1 MSVSNTASIT
11 LVAGPPGIGKTTW
24 INQFLSTAQ
33 QPLFYLCPGAGT
45 GSAGTDAIDRLR
57 IGYCFPQVT
66 VIDDSQAATL
76 LMNLPDQ
83 AQVYVEVGAHL
94 DLAALPFNSL
104 PCRKV
109 VIVPPELAQLTA
121 QSEWHNWADELVAGN
136 NIQTSDPND
145 IPNFCRMAL
154 TGQVF
159 DPPSL
164 EVLLT
169 EITGGAYGQVIRL
182 KGVFELPDGQAF
194 YIDFMEGL
202 EGIEYTDLK
211 LPRWYSLSEGESL
224 KGRPTRLSGLEII
237 GHNLQQKAMAETIQA
252 SCLSDDFLAQYQ
264 RQYRQQYQNTEPENN
279 SPSSNNTSDLEESV
293 V

>member
-1 MSVSNTASIT
+1 MPVSNTPSIT

-24 INQFLSTAQ
+24 ISQFLSTSN
-33 QPLFYLCPGAGT
+33 QPLFYFCPGAGT
-45 GSAGTDAIDRLR
+45 EAGADVIDRLR
-57 IGYCFPQVT
+57 ISYCFPQVT
-66 VIDDSQAATL
+66 VIDDSQAAAL

-83 AQVYVEVGAHL
+83 AQVYIEVGAHL

-109 VIVPPELAQLTA
+109 AIVPPELAQLTA
-121 QSEWHNWADELVAGN
+121 QSEWHSWANELVAVN
-136 NIQTSDPND
+136 NIQTPAPND
-145 IPNFCRMAL
+145 LPNFCRMSL

-169 EITGGAYGQVIRL
+169 EVTGGAYGSVIRM

-194 YIDFMEGL
+194 YIDFVEGL
-202 EGIEYTDLK
+202 EGIEYTELK
-211 LPRWYSLSEGESL
+211 LERSL
-224 KGRPTRLSGLEII
+224 KGRPTRLSGLEVI
-237 GHNLQQKAMAETIQA
+237 GYHLQQKAMAETLQA
-252 SCLSDDFLAQYQ
+252 SCLSDELLAQYQ
-264 RQYRQQYQNTEPENN
+264 RQYRQHYNADSTTSSDNSLKN
-279 SPSSNNTSDLEESV
+279 SPEESV